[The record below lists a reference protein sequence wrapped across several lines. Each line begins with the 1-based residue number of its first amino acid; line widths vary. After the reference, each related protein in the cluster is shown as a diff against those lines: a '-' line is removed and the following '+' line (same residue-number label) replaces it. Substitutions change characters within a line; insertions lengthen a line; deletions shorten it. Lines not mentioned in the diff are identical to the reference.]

1 MALKPEDWTNM
12 ELNDI
17 IAGIFMGLGIGFA
30 LLVMY
35 VWILYQ
41 RIKSR
46 VDRMVKEVID
56 EAKADLIGLDI
67 EVDQGR
73 YFCYNHEDKQ
83 FVCQGQ
89 TVAEIRQAFSER
101 FPGKTAY
108 LAGGD
113 PAVVA
118 ELKTE
123 LLKLA
128 INENSPS
135 V

>member
-1 MALKPEDWTNM
+1 MNM

-17 IAGIFMGLGIGFA
+17 IAGIFIGIALGFSA
-30 LLVMY
+30 LVMY

-41 RIKSR
+41 RIKGR
-46 VDRMVKEVID
+46 VDDLVKQIIQ
-56 EAKADLIGLDI
+56 EAEANLIGLDI

-83 FVCQGQ
+83 FVCQGSSID
-89 TVAEIRQAFSER
+89 EIKKAFQER

-113 PAVVA
+113 PKVVE

-128 INENSPS
+128 INENSPG

>member
-1 MALKPEDWTNM
+1 M
-12 ELNDI
+12 ELSDI

-30 LLVMY
+30 ILAVY

-41 RIKSR
+41 RIKSQ
-46 VDRMVKEVID
+46 VDRMVREVVE
-56 EAKADLIGLDI
+56 EAEADLVGLDI

-73 YFCYNHEDKQ
+73 YFCYNNKDKQ
-83 FVCQGQ
+83 FVCQGS
-89 TVAEIRQAFSER
+89 TVAEIRQAFQAR
-101 FPGKTAY
+101 HPGKTAY

-113 PAVVA
+113 PAVV
-118 ELKTE
+118 EEFKTE

-135 V
+135 Q

>member
-1 MALKPEDWTNM
+1 MDWMNM

-17 IAGIFMGLGIGFA
+17 IAGIFIGIALGFSA
-30 LLVMY
+30 LVMY

-41 RIKSR
+41 RIKGR
-46 VDRMVKEVID
+46 VDDLVKQIIQ
-56 EAKADLIGLDI
+56 EAEANLIGLDI

-73 YFCYNHEDKQ
+73 YFCYNSEDKQ
-83 FVCQGQ
+83 FVCQGT
-89 TVAEIRQAFSER
+89 TVQEIRLGFQAR
-101 FPGKTAY
+101 FPAKTAY

-118 ELKTE
+118 EFKTE

-128 INENSPS
+128 INENSPC